1 MRRYDIKS
9 YNHFVWQFYFY
20 MESSDQVDVAHYV
33 ELIRSVIHDASHIWL
48 RRTAY
53 ISLIL
58 LNDKYYEKQYLEL
71 IKNDSAECLCNIG
84 DLLRYYGDMERLMQL
99 MWIRKS

>member
-1 MRRYDIKS
+1 MILRAIIILSGGFIFTWRTVIA
-9 YNHFVWQFYFY
+9 
-20 MESSDQVDVAHYV
+20 EVAHYV